1 GSVTWADETIGLN
14 GCAGYAQ
21 ARAFVSVEVETDN
34 VITWV
39 TLWGAPFSL
48 G

>member
-1 GSVTWADETIGLN
+1 
-14 GCAGYAQ
+14 
-21 ARAFVSVEVETDN
+21 RAFVSVEVETDN

>member
-1 GSVTWADETIGLN
+1 
-14 GCAGYAQ
+14 Q
-21 ARAFVSVEVETDN
+21 ARAFISVEVETDN

-39 TLWGAPFSL
+39 TLWGQPFSL

>member
-1 GSVTWADETIGLN
+1 
-14 GCAGYAQ
+14 
-21 ARAFVSVEVETDN
+21 RAFVSVEVETDN

-39 TLWGAPFSL
+39 TLWGQPFSL

>member
-1 GSVTWADETIGLN
+1 M
-14 GCAGYAQ
+14 
-21 ARAFVSVEVETDN
+21 ETDN

-39 TLWGAPFSL
+39 TLWGQPFSL